1 MARVTNRDCIEKI
14 PNRFELII
22 LASQRARQIVGGAA
36 LTVDKDDD
44 KPTVL
49 SLREI
54 AASTITPDQ
63 LRESL
68 LHTLRKEQGHFEEN
82 EEELESLLANDE
94 IPEAIADLTSEDEE
108 ELSAA
113 DMIADEIG
121 EERTDEDESSES
133 SIIIGEGE

>member
-1 MARVTNRDCIEKI
+1 MARVTNRDCIEKV
-14 PNRFELII
+14 PNRFDLII

-36 LTVDKDDD
+36 LTVDKNDD

-54 AASTITPDQ
+54 AASTITPEQ

-68 LHTLRKEQGHFEEN
+68 LHTLRKEQGHYEER
-82 EEELESLLANDE
+82 EDELENLLANDE
-94 IPEAIADLTSEDEE
+94 IPEAIADFTAEDEE
-108 ELSAA
+108 ELSAL

-121 EERTDEDESSES
+121 LEANDEGENSTS